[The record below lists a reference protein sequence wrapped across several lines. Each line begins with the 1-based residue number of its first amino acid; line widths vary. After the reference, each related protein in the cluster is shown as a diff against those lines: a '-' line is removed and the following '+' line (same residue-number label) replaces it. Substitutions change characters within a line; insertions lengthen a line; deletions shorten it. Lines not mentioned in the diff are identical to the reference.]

1 MNHTPSGFTTNDN
14 YYTPRE
20 AWEDISH
27 LIPPNKIIYEG
38 FVGSS
43 SSGLYLDDI
52 LPNQVI
58 YDKEVDFFKNNFH
71 YDILVSNPPFSLVKQ
86 ILKHLKQLNKSFI
99 LLLPVSRICTQ
110 YMRCLFKDELQ
121 IIIPKKRINFIADD
135 QRKKSCNF
143 DCLWY
148 CYGIDMPSDIVWL

>member
-1 MNHTPSGFTTNDN
+1 MNHNPSVFTINDN

-27 LIPPNKIIYEG
+27 LIPANKIIYEG

-71 YDILVSNPPFSLVKQ
+71 YDILLSNPPFSIAKQ
-86 ILKHLKQLNKSFI
+86 ILEKLKE
-99 LLLPVSRICTQ
+99 PA
-110 YMRCLFKDELQ
+110 CL
-121 IIIPKKRINFIADD
+121 
-135 QRKKSCNF
+135 
-143 DCLWY
+143 Y
-148 CYGIDMPSDIVWL
+148 HPSK